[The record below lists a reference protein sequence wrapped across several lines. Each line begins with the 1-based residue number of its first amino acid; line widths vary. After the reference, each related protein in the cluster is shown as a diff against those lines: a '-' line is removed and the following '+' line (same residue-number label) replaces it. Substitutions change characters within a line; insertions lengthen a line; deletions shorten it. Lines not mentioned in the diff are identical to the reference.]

1 MKGVTTVKNILTVI
15 TVLAL
20 FGLVACEGPAGPAG
34 KDGAAGATGAA
45 GKDAG
50 FVYFDGF
57 KADLKCATCHTP
69 DGDTAKF
76 LLARAA
82 EYETAGHSEGTAWA
96 RGLNSTTCAS
106 CHITEGYME
115 MAKGNYVSQATK
127 VYQHGTAPNCFTCHS
142 PHANGD
148 FGMRKTDAVNV
159 KSFVAGVADLSFNVG
174 SSNTCVTCH
183 RTRETSPMTASVFVN
198 GVSGNPDP
206 TKTAATDS
214 IEIKTNRFYPHYGVQ
229 GQILMG
235 KGAFEFAGYS
245 YPSSYHTTLAGT
257 KSIQC
262 ADCHMSEPVVV
273 VANKVVAGGH
283 SLRIGYSSV
292 SMDSANTH
300 VNVAGCRTTGCHP
313 SAFTAN
319 TVTNAVF
326 AAFKQSGQKALQDSM
341 ASLKTLLVAKGWL
354 DGATDLAKLTGGRL
368 VIKPAYKAGALF
380 NYFFLEHEGS
390 HGMHNMQYAQAVLN
404 ASLAELR
411 KP

>member
-1 MKGVTTVKNILTVI
+1 MKGVTTVKNFLTVLTAI
-15 TVLAL
+15 AL

-34 KDGAAGATGAA
+34 KDGATGAA
-45 GKDAG
+45 GANGKDAG

-69 DGDTAKF
+69 DSDTALF
-76 LLARAA
+76 MQARGH
-82 EYETAGHSEGTAWA
+82 EYESAGHMEGTAWA

-115 MAKGNYVSQATK
+115 MAKGNYASQTTK
-127 VYQHGTAPNCFTCHS
+127 TYQNGTQPGCFTCHS
-142 PHANGD
+142 PHAKGD
-148 FGMRKTDAVNV
+148 FSLRKTDAINV

-214 IEIKTNRFYPHYGVQ
+214 IEIKTSRFYPHYGVQ

-245 YPSSYHTTLAGT
+245 YPSSYHTNLAT
-257 KSIQC
+257 AKTINC
-262 ADCHMSEPVVV
+262 KDCHMATPVVV
-273 VANKVVAGGH
+273 VNNKVVAGGH
-283 SLRIGYSSV
+283 SLKIGYSSV
-292 SMDSANTH
+292 STDSANNM
-300 VNVAGCRTTGCHP
+300 VNVAGCRNTNCHP
-313 SAFTAN
+313 SSFTAN
-319 TVTNAVF
+319 TVTSAVF
-326 AAFKQSGQKALQDSM
+326 ATFKQSGQKALQDSL
-341 ASLKTLLVAKGWL
+341 ANLKSLLVAKGWL

-411 KP
+411 K